1 MKLIKRYSFIK
12 INVNVKIIFSRERE
26 KKLLIIVINQQWHY
40 RYKRNRKK
48 ELTFSEFSKSSLNAQ
63 SFSLAGNSE
72 MEAKVRRNC
81 SADPKGRSGL
91 AACAS
96 CILDL
101 SSSVGSIVNS
111 FCFESR
117 EDPGEER
124 TGNERRREM
133 KKKLEKLE
141 KFLKTERKCVFELNN
156 GVYRKPKIFWYF
168 AISNIVTERNRDK
181 YLILGKKWRNKWENV
196 RIFLA
201 WEI

>member
-1 MKLIKRYSFIK
+1 MKLRTISPPFIK
-12 INVNVKIIFSRERE
+12 INVNVKIICWWERG
-26 KKLLIIVINQQWHY
+26 KKLLITCELISCAIIDIN
-40 RYKRNRKK
+40 NREK

-117 EDPGEER
+117 EDPGEKR

-141 KFLKTERKCVFELNN
+141 KFSKTERTCVFELNH
-156 GVYRKPKIFWYF
+156 GVYRKPRIFWYF
-168 AISNIVTERNRDK
+168 AISIILTLNEIGTNILFWGRNEE
-181 YLILGKKWRNKWENV
+181 INGKMSEY
-196 RIFLA
+196 F
-201 WEI
+201 